1 MGDGA
6 EQRRG
11 GSVTWRRDGAQW
23 SLRCSS
29 WVGSCLVRG
38 AVLFVFWIKNVSLPS
53 GIITRV
59 TTDSTVATLTSQS
72 SLQKLK

>member
-59 TTDSTVATLTSQS
+59 SH
-72 SLQKLK
+72 